1 MAEEDSGQER
11 TEQPTP
17 KRQEDAKKKGQIARS
32 RELNTMAVMLVSA
45 MAMVMLGKKLI
56 TDLGQLVERHLQI
69 SRADIFDVNSMLRL
83 FADAIIEGLWLL
95 TPIFL
100 LLMVV
105 ALLAPLSIGGWS
117 FSVEAMQPRFNKL
130 DPIKGIGRMFSAKS
144 VVELLKAMA
153 KFVLVTAVAIGVIW
167 LEMNDFVR
175 LGSESLEPGLA
186 HAGELLTMAFLYVSA
201 ALVLIA
207 AVDVPFQIWDHN
219 KQMRMTRQEV
229 RDEMK
234 DTEGKPEVRSRIR
247 QLQREVSQRR
257 MMEAVPKADVVV
269 TNPTHFAVALKY
281 DPKRMRAP
289 VVLAKGADLVALNI
303 RKIAEENGVARVEAA
318 PLARALYHSTEIGQ
332 AIPQGLY
339 LAVAQLL
346 AYVFQLKAVQKNGGR
361 KPSPPP
367 MEVPEE
373 FKKYSDMGA
382 TEPVTD

>member
-1 MAEEDSGQER
+1 MSEEDSGQER
-11 TEQPTP
+11 TEEPTA

-32 RELNTMAVMLVSA
+32 RELNTMAVMLASA
-45 MAMVMLGKKLI
+45 VAMVMLGKAMI
-56 TDLGQLVERHLQI
+56 FDLGELLKQHLHI
-69 SRADIFDVNSMLRL
+69 SRADIFDVGAMSRL
-83 FADAIIEGLWLL
+83 FADAVIDGLWLL
-95 TPIFL
+95 TPLLI

-117 FSVEAMQPRFNKL
+117 FSFEAIQPKL
-130 DPIKGIGRMFSAKS
+130 SKLNPIKGFGRLFSWRS
-144 VVELLKAMA
+144 LTELLKALV

-167 LEMNDFVR
+167 LQMGEFIQ
-175 LGSESLEPGLA
+175 LGSESLQPGLA
-186 HAGELLTMAFLYVSA
+186 HAGELLTAAFLYVSA
-201 ALVLIA
+201 ALILIA

-219 KQMRMTRQEV
+219 KQMRMTHQEV

-247 QLQREVSQRR
+247 QLQREISQRR

-281 DPKRMRAP
+281 DPKKMRAP
-289 VVLAKGADLVALNI
+289 VVLAKGADLIALNI
-303 RKIAEENGVARVEAA
+303 RKVAEENNITRIEAA

-361 KPSPPP
+361 KPAPPA
-367 MEVPEE
+367 MEVPDE
-373 FKKYSDMGA
+373 FKKYTERGE
-382 TEPVTD
+382 TEPTL

>member
-17 KRQEDAKKKGQIARS
+17 KRQEDARKKGQIARS

-45 MAMVMLGKKLI
+45 MAMVMLGQKLM
-56 TDLGQLVERHLQI
+56 TDLGELVKRHLII

-83 FADAIIEGLWLL
+83 FADAILDGLWLL

-105 ALLAPLSIGGWS
+105 AILAPLSIGGWS
-117 FSVEAMQPRFNKL
+117 FSFEAIQPKMSKL
-130 DPIKGIGRMFSAKS
+130 NPIKGLGRLFSAKS
-144 VVELLKAMA
+144 LVELLKAMA

-167 LEMNDFVR
+167 LEMSDFVR

-186 HAGELLTMAFLYVSA
+186 HAGELLTTAFLYVSV

-303 RKIAEENGVARVEAA
+303 RRIAEENGVARVEAP

-373 FKKYSDMGA
+373 FKKYTESVA
-382 TEPVTD
+382 TDPVM